1 MSDWR
6 KRTGVARACL
16 APIARLERGAIR
28 LPHIIG
34 TAAGAFLFGAI
45 AFTLTASAQS
55 DAEPPAENQRQYNAL
70 LDIANTFVVG
80 MLGGSIGSLRS
91 RMIVDIGTVINRNPK
106 FRVVPVIGK
115 SAEQNIDDL
124 FLLRGVDIVLA
135 QSDVLATRLVRER
148 GKSENA
154 QLRYI
159 SRLHSEEVHVVANS
173 NVPNIQQL
181 EGRFVNF
188 GLKSTGTPFTAA
200 RLFRSFGIKVLP
212 IYVDHAQALQ
222 MLREG
227 KIAATVQLE
236 GKPDRALA
244 DIDDSDE
251 LRLLDVPL
259 PQIGPAGY
267 VPTRLTHSDYPQL
280 IDRGRVVRTVGVD
293 IILVTRSWPASSIRH
308 VKIDNFVQEFLV
320 NAGRLQGLL
329 SHPKWRQFDPVS
341 QVRGLPRFNIS
352 PKRGRAKRAVPARG
366 RTGGRRTGSVPS
378 APDDSAP
385 SADELFR
392 EFKRWS
398 EGQAQ

>member
-1 MSDWR
+1 MSGWR
-6 KRTGVARACL
+6 QRLGVARARCVPMAGL
-16 APIARLERGAIR
+16 QRDATRRAHLRGVA
-28 LPHIIG
+28 
-34 TAAGAFLFGAI
+34 AI
-45 AFTLTASAQS
+45 AFLLGAVAFTLNAGAQS
-55 DAEPPAENQRQYNAL
+55 AAEQPAQNQRQYNAL

-106 FRVVPVIGK
+106 FRVVPIIGK

-135 QSDVLATRLVRER
+135 QSDVLAGRLVRER
-148 GKSENA
+148 GKSESA

-159 SRLHSEEVHVVANS
+159 SRLHSEEVHIVAGS
-173 NVPNIQQL
+173 DVPDIRAL

-188 GLKSTGTPFTAA
+188 GLKSTGTAFTAA

-212 IYVDHAQALQ
+212 IHVSQSQALQ

-227 KIAATVQLE
+227 KIAATVHLE

-244 DIDDSDE
+244 NIDDGDDLS
-251 LRLLDVPL
+251 LLDVPM

-267 VPTRLTHSDYPQL
+267 VPTRLTHGDYPEL
-280 IDRGRVVRTVGVD
+280 IARDRVVRTVAVD
-293 IILVTRSWPASSIRH
+293 ILLVTRSWPASSIRH

-329 SHPKWRQFDPVS
+329 SHPKWRQFDPVR

-352 PKRGRAKRAVPARG
+352 PKRVSTERARPARG
-366 RTGGRRTGSVPS
+366 RIGAERTAS
-378 APDDSAP
+378 APSSPDESAP